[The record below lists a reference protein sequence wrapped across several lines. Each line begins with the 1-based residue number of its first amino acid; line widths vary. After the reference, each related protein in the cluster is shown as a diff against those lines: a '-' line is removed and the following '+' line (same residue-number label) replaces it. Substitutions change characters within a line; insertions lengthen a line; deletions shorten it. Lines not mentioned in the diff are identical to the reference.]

1 MAQTMLAC
9 SASSSSGGGGGN
21 NNSSSY
27 RNSLG
32 TTAFVPSLHQQSRRF
47 LLQRVA
53 LLPRISAVKAPE
65 ECNEEECAPAKEVI
79 TILFFFFFFFFCF
92 LVFFLLPLFLLSR
105 QLHHGKV
112 LLQIFLIFPSST
124 CSSSSVFDANFV
136 LEFLARTAISLQ
148 LKGLVQ
154 IEASYDQFLL

>member
-1 MAQTMLAC
+1 MATMAQTMLAC
-9 SASSSSGGGGGN
+9 SASSSGGGGGN
-21 NNSSSY
+21 NNSTSY

-32 TTAFVPSLHQQSRRF
+32 TTAFVPSLQQQSRRF

-79 TILFFFFFFFFCF
+79 TILFFFFFFFFFFCF
-92 LVFFLLPLFLLSR
+92 LVFFLLLFLLSR

-112 LLQIFLIFPSST
+112 LL
-124 CSSSSVFDANFV
+124 
-136 LEFLARTAISLQ
+136 
-148 LKGLVQ
+148 
-154 IEASYDQFLL
+154 

>member
-9 SASSSSGGGGGN
+9 SASSSGGGGGN

-32 TTAFVPSLHQQSRRF
+32 ITAFVPSLQQQSRRF

-79 TILFFFFFFFFCF
+79 TILFFFFCF
-92 LVFFLLPLFLLSR
+92 LVIILLLLLFLLSR

-112 LLQIFLIFPSST
+112 LL
-124 CSSSSVFDANFV
+124 
-136 LEFLARTAISLQ
+136 
-148 LKGLVQ
+148 
-154 IEASYDQFLL
+154 

>member
-9 SASSSSGGGGGN
+9 SASSSGGGGNN

-32 TTAFVPSLHQQSRRF
+32 TTAFIPSLQQQSKRF
-47 LLQRVA
+47 SLQRVA

-79 TILFFFFFFFFCF
+79 TILFFFFFFFCF
-92 LVFFLLPLFLLSR
+92 LVFFLLLLLFLLSR

-124 CSSSSVFDANFV
+124 CSSNSVFDANFV

-154 IEASYDQFLL
+154 IEAGYDQFLL